1 MKPRPPRA
9 ERSGESPAHESAA
22 RESNPGPVLDHIA
35 IAVPEIGAALA
46 FWRDSLG
53 ARVADTEEVATEKVR
68 VAFLDTGAVPTE
80 LLEPTAPDSPIARF
94 LERGGKGLH
103 HVAYRV
109 ADIDSALARLRTA
122 GVRLI
127 HESAVPGSRGTRV
140 AFIHP
145 AATGGVLVE
154 LVEHAGSGKGERG

>member
-1 MKPRPPRA
+1 MEPSPRA
-9 ERSGESPAHESAA
+9 RDPGE
-22 RESNPGPVLDHIA
+22 PVLDHIA
-35 IAVPEIGAALA
+35 IAVPDLAAALL
-46 FWRDSLG
+46 FWRDQLG
-53 ARVADTEEVATEKVR
+53 AIPAGTEEVATEKVR
-68 VAFLDTGAVPTE
+68 VAFLDTGIPTE

-94 LERGGKGLH
+94 LARGGKGLH

-109 ADIDSALARLRTA
+109 EDIDAALARLKGS

-154 LVEHAGSGKGERG
+154 LVEHAPEGARGGKGKRE